1 MAQTVKRLSVVR
13 ETPVLSLGWEDTLEK
28 EMAIHS
34 STLAWKIPWT
44 ESMGS
49 LSLWVSLVA
58 QTVLHQLDTDRPLA
72 KEGGREAGRR
82 SGGDPLTEGAL
93 PRGDVSSGWSWEFGQ
108 HVSLPALYPVT
119 AASAVAHIY

>member
-1 MAQTVKRLSVVR
+1 M
-13 ETPVLSLGWEDTLEK
+13 
-28 EMAIHS
+28 
-34 STLAWKIPWT
+34 
-44 ESMGS
+44 
-49 LSLWVSLVA
+49 A